1 MTDLSDQPCMYHNSK
16 HMTFREML
24 DASLKIT
31 AWCKQYD
38 IHSDSSTRPHAC
50 IYMKRSFPFF
60 VCIIG
65 ILNARFT
72 YVPISTAFNEFRVK
86 HIVDTTNPTSLFVND
101 ETLHTFDCLV
111 QYKSVMHE
119 CNTITKPI
127 VSHPDD
133 VMYVIFT
140 SGTTGVPKGVMVE
153 HQSTDNMITCTIETF
168 KLSPDDRVIQ
178 FLNLSFDGTLLEY
191 LPAFSVG
198 APLVLWDIPF
208 PNAIKC
214 IQKHKV
220 TIATFTASIL
230 NLIDPNDIPS
240 LRIVG
245 QIGEPLTT
253 EHVAAWTKS
262 NVIIDMYGPTEACVY
277 VTIKEFKSPVT
288 CVTLGPC
295 IQHSRLYL
303 LDDKLETVHSTG
315 TPSELYIGGLSL
327 ARGYLNDPEKTN
339 AKFIHHCTHGRV
351 YATGDFVE
359 YTNDGIKYIGR
370 MDNQVKIKGFRI
382 ELGEIIACL
391 MRGVGVAN
399 ATATVKVIENKKT
412 IVGYITWKPGIYS
425 NKIKTFLRSLLFKQA
440 QNELFYV
447 MVPKFIVD
455 VDEIPITTT
464 GKLDIRRLQEP
475 NPQLHQKPLEYPQ
488 MYHVGT
494 VSQCPPYKIALHPTT
509 TQLTSENLYSFDLDL
524 FDSNCRVSNAN
535 ESHDVLWID
544 SSIPLRYTGPLPPNW
559 TQLDMR
565 NLFTF
570 YNDGFVCVCFSSSGV
585 SVTSGITDE
594 SGIFLSCD
602 VDDIKPNFNATAD
615 DFHTFNSK
623 DFTMYKVHMRDIKS
637 PIWDFHMSKQ
647 KVSFFTKHVPFNGLH
662 VCAFLKVIPAVDS
675 SAVSVIST
683 DDSYRFGSICLI

>member
-1 MTDLSDQPCMYHNSK
+1 MSAVSRWMSCMTDLSDQPCMYHNSK

-262 NVIIDMYGPTEACVY
+262 NVIIDMYGPTEASPRMSY
-277 VTIKEFKSPVT
+277 INLSTFKKYESIGKPIGSGKFHIQLTDGKYIKKEKHIGELIYKGKNVMLGYANNNYDLKIKRKNKFK
-288 CVTLGPC
+288 
-295 IQHSRLYL
+295 LY
-303 LDDKLETVHSTG
+303 
-315 TPSELYIGGLSL
+315 
-327 ARGYLNDPEKTN
+327 
-339 AKFIHHCTHGRV
+339 
-351 YATGDFVE
+351 TGDLAYFDKNGYYYVVGRKSRFLKINGIRYDLDQIE
-359 YTNDGIKYIGR
+359 KVLKKKWKNILCTGNDNLLKVFIVSK
-370 MDNQVKIKGFRI
+370 NQRNKLHSHR
-382 ELGEIIACL
+382 ELLRQLPQA
-391 MRGVGVAN
+391 R
-399 ATATVKVIENKKT
+399 T
-412 IVGYITWKPGIYS
+412 
-425 NKIKTFLRSLLFKQA
+425 LRS
-440 QNELFYV
+440 
-447 MVPKFIVD
+447 P
-455 VDEIPITTT
+455 
-464 GKLDIRRLQEP
+464 RRPLSRHH
-475 NPQLHQKPLEYPQ
+475 NQL
-488 MYHVGT
+488 
-494 VSQCPPYKIALHPTT
+494 
-509 TQLTSENLYSFDLDL
+509 
-524 FDSNCRVSNAN
+524 R
-535 ESHDVLWID
+535 
-544 SSIPLRYTGPLPPNW
+544 R
-559 TQLDMR
+559 
-565 NLFTF
+565 
-570 YNDGFVCVCFSSSGV
+570 
-585 SVTSGITDE
+585 
-594 SGIFLSCD
+594 
-602 VDDIKPNFNATAD
+602 
-615 DFHTFNSK
+615 
-623 DFTMYKVHMRDIKS
+623 
-637 PIWDFHMSKQ
+637 
-647 KVSFFTKHVPFNGLH
+647 
-662 VCAFLKVIPAVDS
+662 
-675 SAVSVIST
+675 
-683 DDSYRFGSICLI
+683 